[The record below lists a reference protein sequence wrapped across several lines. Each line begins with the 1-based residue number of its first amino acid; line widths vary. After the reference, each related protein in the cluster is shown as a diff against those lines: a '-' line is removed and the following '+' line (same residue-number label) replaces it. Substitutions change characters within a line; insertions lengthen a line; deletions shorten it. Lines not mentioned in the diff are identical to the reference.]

1 MTESSLLLAVQDAI
15 INGEVPETEVAIQ
28 QALAAGM
35 DVMEILHNGVMRG
48 AEIVGQKFE
57 AGEYFLPELMLT
69 GRALKAAMGILTPLL
84 QAQNQAVEE
93 AGKVVMATIQTDIH
107 DIGKNMVASMLSAA
121 GFQVTDLGVDVPI
134 KEIIARAQALQA
146 DLIGVSAL
154 LTTSL
159 PYMQDLIRLL
169 EAMGIRN
176 CFKVMVGGASV
187 TPAFAEQIG
196 ADGTASNAIDAVKL
210 ARRLVQELRQ
220 ERLP

>member
-15 INGEVPETEVAIQ
+15 INGEVSETEVAIQ

-84 QAQNQAVEE
+84 QAQNQAAEE

-134 KEIIARAQALQA
+134 KEIIARAQALQV

-169 EAMGIRN
+169 EAMGVRN
-176 CFKVMVGGASV
+176 RFKVMVGGASV

-220 ERLP
+220 ERLR

>member
-169 EAMGIRN
+169 EAMGVRSR
-176 CFKVMVGGASV
+176 FKVMVGGASV

-210 ARRLVQELRQ
+210 ARRLMQELRQ